1 MKQKRLYLLSGPAGC
16 GKSTWAKTQVEK
28 NGGIWI
34 SRDAIRFDIIETRG
48 GDYFDYEDE
57 VFNLFISTIQGAIN
71 NPIGTNI
78 YVDATHLNKKARDN
92 VLNRLNLDLLDEV
105 NCVYFDVSAAVA
117 IKRNEGRT
125 GLAHVPPTVIRN
137 MATAHTLPKEDEH
150 FDKIIVIDNEGNEHV
165 SNIVCG

>member
-117 IKRNEGRT
+117 IKRNEART

-137 MATAHTLPKEDEH
+137 MAAAHTLPKEDEH
-150 FDKIIVIDNEGNEHV
+150 FTHIIIINAKGKER
-165 SNIVCG
+165 II